1 MGQHLLWT
9 KKGKI
14 KFTSWGI
21 PILQLTRS
29 RSEKQKETKI
39 WIEKDGF
46 KAGLLLDWRVAEELT
61 FLRWL

>member
-1 MGQHLLWT
+1 MGQHLLWI

-14 KFTSWGI
+14 RFTSRGI
-21 PILQLTRS
+21 PILQLTRC

-46 KAGLLLDWRVAEELT
+46 KPGLLSDWRMVEEST